1 MKFKLL
7 HRQQLTML
15 LINMAWKMENLLLI
29 VMLG

>member
-1 MKFKLL
+1 MKFKPL
-7 HRQQLTML
+7 HRQQLAML